1 MSLHRSIDGS
11 QPVRPD
17 SEGRVVHEERR
28 IAHTSIVAVGT
39 LACPSC
45 DAPVALG
52 STRVSPPDPL
62 ACPFC
67 DHHGPARDF
76 LSLRTPTRPA
86 RVAVRVTVAP
96 GGRERAAAR
105 GG

>member
-1 MSLHRSIDGS
+1 VALHRSIDGAE
-11 QPVRPD
+11 PLRPD

-28 IAHTSIVAVGT
+28 ATRSSVVAVGT

-52 STRVSPPDPL
+52 ETRVSPPDPL

-67 DHHGPARDF
+67 DHHAPARDF

-86 RVAVRVTVAP
+86 RVVVRLIL
-96 GGRERAAAR
+96 GR
-105 GG
+105 

>member
-1 MSLHRSIDGS
+1 MGLHRGIDGS
-11 QPVRPD
+11 EPVRPD
-17 SEGRVVHEERR
+17 SEGRVVHEEVRTAR
-28 IAHTSIVAVGT
+28 SSIVAYGT

-52 STRVSPPDPL
+52 DSRVKPREVL

-76 LSLRTPTRPA
+76 LSLRAPTRPA
-86 RVAVRVTVAP
+86 RVAVRVTMRRPA
-96 GGRERAAAR
+96 RSAA
-105 GG
+105 

>member
-1 MSLHRSIDGS
+1 MGIQRGIDDNE
-11 QPVRPD
+11 PIRPIGD
-17 SEGRVVHEERR
+17 DVSHEEHR
-28 IAHTSIVAVGT
+28 VARTGVVAIGT

-52 STRVSPPDPL
+52 DTRVRPVDVL

-76 LSLRTPTRPA
+76 LSLEPPVRPM
-86 RVAVRVTVAP
+86 RVAVRITLP
-96 GGRERAAAR
+96 RAAPALR
-105 GG
+105 